1 MKNKILKLLI
11 VLSWLGQILLSIV
24 VAIAVVLGIAITANS
39 EFRQGFSAGVTNGKH
54 VTNNQWII
62 LTIIFILGIIIYT
75 LEIFIIKYVRYLINN
90 IKNEIYFAKNNLG
103 LLKKLL
109 CVLGTFIVLRVGVYF
124 LTLQVKFLYS
134 SDNSF
139 PFGIMDSI
147 LFLAVFY
154 VVYLVFKYGLQ
165 LQEESDHII

>member
-1 MKNKILKLLI
+1 MKNKILNLLI

-24 VAIAVVLGIAITANS
+24 VAIAVVLGIAIAANG
-39 EFRQGFSAGVTNGKH
+39 EFRQGFDAGFIDGKH

-62 LTIIFILGIIIYT
+62 LTIMFILGIIIYT

-109 CVLGTFIVLRVGVYF
+109 CTLGIYVVLRIGAYF
-124 LTLQVKFLYS
+124 LALQVKFLF
-134 SDNSF
+134 SDSSF
-139 PFGIMDSI
+139 PFGIIDSV